1 MPASDGKKMD
11 LESESE
17 VWEGIRKQ
25 AGLVAAAEPL
35 LAARLLAW
43 VVNAPSPEAILANV
57 LGAKLGNV
65 DLGASALAALCLSVY
80 RDAPGL
86 VAEATADI
94 RAVMTR
100 DPATLDELTV
110 VLSLK
115 GFHALQ
121 VYRVCHALWNQGRRQ
136 LALVLAQE
144 SALTFGID
152 IHPGARIATG
162 IMLDHGTGIV
172 IGETAVVCEDV
183 SILQGVTLGG
193 TGKESGDR
201 HPKVGRG
208 VLIGAGA
215 KILGNIQV
223 GEFSKVA
230 AGSVV
235 LADVPA
241 RTTVAGVPARVV
253 RRHEAGPV
261 PSFEMDQN
269 I

>member
-1 MPASDGKKMD
+1 MPDREQMD
-11 LESESE
+11 LESVPD
-17 VWEGIRKQ
+17 VWEVIRQQ
-25 AGLVAAAEPL
+25 AGLVAAQEPL

-43 VVNAPSPEAILANV
+43 VVNAPSPEAVLANI
-57 LGAKLGNV
+57 LGAKLGNA
-65 DLGASALAALCLSVY
+65 DLGQSALVALCLSVY
-80 RDAPGL
+80 RDMPGL
-86 VAEATADI
+86 VADASADV
-94 RAVMTR
+94 RAVTTR

-121 VYRVCHALWNQGRRQ
+121 AYRVYHALWSQGRRQ

-152 IHPGARIATG
+152 IHPGARIGTG

-193 TGKESGDR
+193 TGKDTGDR

-215 KILGNIQV
+215 KILGNIRV

-241 RTTVAGVPARVV
+241 RTTVAGVPAKVV
-253 RRHEAGPV
+253 RRHGAGPV